1 MARKRKKDQQKL
13 GKPAKK
19 KPADDIVTGGDGL
32 VTSLVNKLTSF
43 VTGRGRYVVSN
54 QRGCGS
60 ESSDPNVSLTDPDA
74 DPYQNL

>member
-19 KPADDIVTGGDGL
+19 KPADDNVTGSDGL
-32 VTSLVNKLTSF
+32 VNSLVNKLTSF

-54 QRGCGS
+54 RGRMRILGS
-60 ESSDPNVSLTDPDA
+60 VRLT
-74 DPYQNL
+74 NGSGC